1 MMDDSLINKIA
12 NMEKTIQLL
21 QEKLIQQHTEY
32 NFIVMENHKRM
43 KKMKKR
49 MDKMEETLQQ
59 LTAK

>member
-1 MMDDSLINKIA
+1 MDDSLINKIA

-43 KKMKKR
+43 KKMKKK

>member
-1 MMDDSLINKIA
+1 
-12 NMEKTIQLL
+12 MEKTIQLL

>member
-1 MMDDSLINKIA
+1 MDDNLVNQIA
-12 NMEKTIQLL
+12 NMEKKIQLL
-21 QEKLIQQHTEY
+21 EEKLIQQRTEY
-32 NFIVMENHKRM
+32 NFMAMENHKKM

>member
-1 MMDDSLINKIA
+1 MDDSLINKIA

-21 QEKLIQQHTEY
+21 QEKLIQQRTEY